1 MRARIA
7 IAGAGAALLL
17 AGMAAGATPRPTV
30 LGVSWEGTTGMLARL
45 DAQTLRPVGRRL
57 DIGKP
62 PTGLAARSPD
72 GRTIALGHGSM
83 AQLRFV
89 DLRTLRAAGP
99 LRLGALGSVYTA
111 VWPSPTRLVALRAA
125 ETPEVVVVDPRARRV
140 LARRPLDGA
149 VMGAVAVKGRLVAL
163 LASKSAIGPAR
174 LAVVGPDGS
183 VGVVDLPGV
192 SAGFAPPRN
201 EQETGRQASPGVA
214 VDPAGTRAA
223 VVTPDT
229 LLVVDLERLE
239 VTRTHRLL
247 TRAPARVRKL
257 IEGWGRRALWVSDD
271 TLAVSGWR
279 YSVEGRR
286 VVQSTIGVEL
296 IDVRT
301 GESEPLDATAT
312 QATRVGDSL
321 LAFGGSALRGYAL
334 DGTLRFELLT
344 GQDTGYVQTA
354 GRFAYI
360 GSENSTR
367 FTVVD
372 VRAGRVLGTART
384 PSPTIVIG

>member
-1 MRARIA
+1 
-7 IAGAGAALLL
+7 
-17 AGMAAGATPRPTV
+17 
-30 LGVSWEGTTGMLARL
+30 MLTRL

-62 PTGLAARSPD
+62 PVGLVARSPD
-72 GRTIALGHGSM
+72 GRTIALGYGSV
-83 AQLRFV
+83 AELRFV
-89 DLRTLRAAGP
+89 DLRTMRAAGRV
-99 LRLGALGSVYTA
+99 RLGGLGFVYTA
-111 VWPSPTRLVALRAA
+111 IWPSPARLVALRRG
-125 ETPEVVVVDPRARRV
+125 ETPEVIVVDPRARRV

-149 VMGAVAVKGRLVAL
+149 VTGAVAVKGRFVAL
-163 LASKSAIGPAR
+163 LAPKGAIGPAR

-223 VVTPDT
+223 VVAPDT

-257 IEGWGRRALWVSDD
+257 IEGWARAALWVSGD
-271 TLAVSGWR
+271 TLAVFGRR
-279 YSVEGRR
+279 YSVEARR
-286 VVQSTIGVEL
+286 VIQSTIGVEL
-296 IDVRT
+296 VDART
-301 GESEPLDATAT
+301 GESEPLDSTAT
-312 QATRVGDSL
+312 HVTRVGDSL
-321 LAFGGSALRGYAL
+321 LAFGGSVLRGYAL
-334 DGTLRFELLT
+334 DGTLRFELLA
-344 GQDTGYVQTA
+344 GRDTGYVQTA
-354 GRFAYI
+354 GRFAYV

-372 VRAGRVLGTART
+372 TRAGTVTGTART
-384 PSPTIVIG
+384 PYPTIVLG